1 MRTLRILVA
10 DDDTSA
16 RNLLVTM
23 LREAGFR
30 DIVHAADGQRALALL
45 REPVPFAL
53 AFLDIEMPGYSGL
66 EVLELAREQQPD
78 CRWVVVSGNSAVEN
92 VLAGLRAGANGFV
105 VKPYSMN
112 KIFDV
117 LARCGVPLAAP

>member
-10 DDDTSA
+10 DDDPHA
-16 RNLLVTM
+16 RNLLISI
-23 LREAGFR
+23 LREAGYR
-30 DIVHAADGQRALALL
+30 DIVAAADGQRALTLL
-45 REPVPFAL
+45 GEAPFTV
-53 AFLDIEMPGYSGL
+53 AFLDIDMPGYSGL
-66 EVLELAREQQPD
+66 EVLAMAKPAQPD

-92 VLAGLRAGANGFV
+92 VLASLRAGAGGFV

-117 LARCGVPLAAP
+117 LTRCGIKCPP